1 MVEVVKSSRTFAR
14 TLAPGRSGARL
25 LLAAA
30 ALAPATA
37 AAQVR
42 DSIPGTLVRFELVA
56 VPGGRVTVPGSDG
69 PRAVEVQPFLIGR
82 HEVTWDAYDPFAFGP
97 GSGGARG
104 SADAVSRPSRPYGAP
119 DYGFGHAGFPAISV
133 TRNAA
138 EAYCR
143 WLSERTGRRYRLPT
157 EAEWVRAAELAA
169 GAGPFTPAR
178 REALAWH
185 RGNARNKSHPA
196 GAKRADALGLRDLFG
211 NVAEWVASDDG
222 RAVTRG
228 GSWRDRPDSVGPAA
242 RAVQDESW
250 SERDPQIPKSP
261 WWLSDGPFVGFR
273 LVREP

>member
-1 MVEVVKSSRTFAR
+1 VPAAAR
-14 TLAPGRSGARL
+14 TPAARAAGAGARG
-25 LLAAA
+25 AA
-30 ALAPATA
+30 
-37 AAQVR
+37 VR
-42 DSIPGTLVRFELVA
+42 DSIPGTLVTFEM
-56 VPGGRVTVPGSDG
+56 VPVPAGRVTVPGPNG
-69 PRAVEVQPFLIGR
+69 PRPVDVAPFLIGR
-82 HEVTWDAYDPFAFGP
+82 TELTWDAYDPFAFGP

-104 SADAVSRPSRPYGAP
+104 SADAASRPSRPYGAP

-157 EAEWVRAAELAA
+157 EAEWLHAAQLAA
-169 GAGPFTPAR
+169 GGAAPAAAGGAR
-178 REALAWH
+178 RDAFAWH
-185 RGNARNKSHPA
+185 RGNAGARSHRVA
-196 GAKRADALGLRDLFG
+196 TRRADALGLYDLFG
-211 NVAEWVASDDG
+211 NAAEWVVSDDG
-222 RAVTRG
+222 RPVTRG

-242 RAVQDESW
+242 RAPQDPSW